1 MSLISSFPGRKIIS
15 GDSEYL
21 YFGGTAYLGLATL
34 PAFQDI
40 FIKNMRKYGT
50 GYAASRK
57 ANIRIDI
64 YEQAENILADL
75 IGCQKALSVSS
86 GFLAGQLA
94 LQAFRGEEY
103 AFFCTSDTH
112 PALYHPAASTA
123 GTATQLLEE
132 VRTFTSA
139 YPEKKA
145 VVLCDSITIT
155 ENLYE
160 NNWYEQLPWSRT
172 VFIADDSH
180 GLGVMGPNG
189 TGIYRKLKSI
199 PFSELVV
206 CGSLSKGFAVQAGA
220 VFSSAGV
227 IARLWDHPF
236 FAGASP
242 ASPAAMAT
250 FRDAIP
256 LYEIQRKK
264 LTDHIRTFDN
274 TFSSGDMFRHINGH
288 PSYAYT
294 QESLTRYLLDK
305 GILTTAFHYPDVAS
319 PMVRRIVLSASHTEE
334 DLAYLS
340 ACLKNFLRS

>member
-1 MSLISSFPGRKIIS
+1 MNTCTSEGPLSRAGYLTCLS
-15 GDSEYL
+15 GYFHKKYAEIRYGLCRIAESKYQNRYL
-21 YFGGTAYLGLATL
+21 RT
-34 PAFQDI
+34 
-40 FIKNMRKYGT
+40 
-50 GYAASRK
+50 SRK
-57 ANIRIDI
+57 HSRRPDRLPKSLVRIFR
-64 YEQAENILADL
+64 
-75 IGCQKALSVSS
+75 
-86 GFLAGQLA
+86 FLAGQLA

-103 AFFCTSDTH
+103 AFSARQTLIPLFIIRQFQKQEQQHSSWKKCVH
-112 PALYHPAASTA
+112 
-123 GTATQLLEE
+123 
-132 VRTFTSA
+132 FTSA

-340 ACLKNFLRS
+340 ACLKNFLRPDFFTDPTIPGLRVIAC